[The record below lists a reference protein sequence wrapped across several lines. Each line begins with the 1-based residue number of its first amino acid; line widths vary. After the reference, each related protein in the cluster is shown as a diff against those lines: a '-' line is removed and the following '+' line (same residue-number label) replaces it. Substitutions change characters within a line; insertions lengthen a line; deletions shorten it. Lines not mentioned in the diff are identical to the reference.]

1 MTFEILVIKEDQL
14 HQSRHIGLGK
24 RNETVDETRL
34 GSTTAIKRLMRLLFH

>member
-24 RNETVDETRL
+24 RNETVDETR
-34 GSTTAIKRLMRLLFH
+34 SAPQPRSNV